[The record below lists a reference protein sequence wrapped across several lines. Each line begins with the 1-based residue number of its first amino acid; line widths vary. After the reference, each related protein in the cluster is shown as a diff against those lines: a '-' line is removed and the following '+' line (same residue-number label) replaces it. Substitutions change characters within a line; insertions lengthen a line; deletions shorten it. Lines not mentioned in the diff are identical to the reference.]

1 MNNENG
7 PIIYDVLTYVKHP
20 KYGGI
25 FLNIEAQKG
34 RVSYPIGNRMTIY
47 RAYGITMQNQGNMN
61 QFYRELKPFI
71 SIWIFLDVPK
81 KYENTIKVNHL
92 YEETLFGKREM
103 FDVDYGIMKAV
114 KIYLGKEI
122 EEGNQLLALFETLF
136 SMKLSYE
143 EKIKKLNEI
152 DSEFLDE
159 EIEKEVNTMCN
170 LGEAYREEFLNE
182 GRMLGRQE
190 GREEGSTNMAFKAAL
205 SMVEEFHIDFKR
217 ALIVLKITD
226 PKEQEIYLKKYETL
240 KNN

>member
-25 FLNIEAQKG
+25 FLNVEAQKG
-34 RVSYPIGNRMTIY
+34 RVSYPLSNRIDVY
-47 RAYGITMQNQGNMN
+47 LSNGICRQNYGKMEET
-61 QFYRELKPFI
+61 YKELKPFV
-71 SIWIFLDVPK
+71 SIWLILNGTLKDQNSIRIYSPK
-81 KYENTIKVNHL
+81 EQWV
-92 YEETLFGKREM
+92 
-103 FDVDYGIMKAV
+103 YGNQGRKILNSKMKAILV
-114 KIYLGKEI
+114 YLGKEI
-122 EEGNQLLALFETLF
+122 NTDNNCLALFETLF

-152 DSEFLDE
+152 DSGFLDE

-182 GRMLGRQE
+182 GRK
-190 GREEGSTNMAFKAAL
+190 EGSTNMAFKAAL
-205 SMVEEFHIDFKR
+205 SMVDKLHFDFKK
-217 ALIVLKITD
+217 ALIILDITD
-226 PKEQEIYLKKYETL
+226 PKEQEIYLKKYEDL

>member
-1 MNNENG
+1 MQLNNENG

-25 FLNIEAQKG
+25 YLNIEAQKG

-81 KYENTIKVNHL
+81 KYENTIKVDHL
-92 YEETLFGKREM
+92 YEETLFGKRKM

-114 KIYLGKEI
+114 KIYLGNEI
-122 EEGNQLLALFETLF
+122 NTENNCLALLGTLF

-152 DSEFLDE
+152 DPEFLDE

-170 LGEAYREEFLNE
+170 LGELLQEESIMNA
-182 GRMLGRQE
+182 
-190 GREEGSTNMAFKAAL
+190 TFKNAI
-205 SMVEEFHIDFKR
+205 SIVEEFHIDFKK

-226 PKEQEIYLKKYETL
+226 PKEQEVYLKKYETL
-240 KNN
+240 KTN

>member
-25 FLNIEAQKG
+25 YLNIEAQKG

-81 KYENTIKVNHL
+81 KDEYTIKVDHL
-92 YEETLFGKREM
+92 YEETLFGKRKM

-122 EEGNQLLALFETLF
+122 NTENNCLALLGTLF

-143 EKIKKLNEI
+143 EKIKELNEI
-152 DSEFLDE
+152 DLEFLDE

-170 LGEAYREEFLNE
+170 LGEAYREEYLNE
-182 GRMLGRQE
+182 GRILGHQE
-190 GREEGSTNMAFKAAL
+190 GREEGLVDATFNNAL
-205 SMVEEFHIDFKR
+205 SIVDKLHFDFKK
-217 ALIVLKITD
+217 ALIILDITD
-226 PKEQEIYLKKYETL
+226 PKEQELYLKKYEAL

>member
-122 EEGNQLLALFETLF
+122 EEGNQLLALFGTLF

-152 DSEFLDE
+152 DSGFLDE

-182 GRMLGRQE
+182 GSMNA
-190 GREEGSTNMAFKAAL
+190 TFKNAISIVDKL
-205 SMVEEFHIDFKR
+205 HFDFKK
-217 ALIVLKITD
+217 ALNILDITD
-226 PKEQEIYLKKYETL
+226 PKEQDFYLKKYEDL
-240 KNN
+240 KNSH

>member
-25 FLNIEAQKG
+25 YLNIEAQKG

-81 KYENTIKVNHL
+81 KYENTIKVDHL
-92 YEETLFGKREM
+92 YEETLFGKRKM

-114 KIYLGKEI
+114 KIYLGNEI
-122 EEGNQLLALFETLF
+122 NTENNCLALLGTLF

-152 DSEFLDE
+152 DPEFLDE

-170 LGEAYREEFLNE
+170 LGELLQEESIMNA
-182 GRMLGRQE
+182 
-190 GREEGSTNMAFKAAL
+190 TFKNAI
-205 SMVEEFHIDFKR
+205 SIVEEFHIDFKK

-226 PKEQEIYLKKYETL
+226 PKEQEVYLKKYETL
-240 KNN
+240 KTN

>member
-25 FLNIEAQKG
+25 YLNIEAQKG

-81 KYENTIKVNHL
+81 KDEYTIKVDHL
-92 YEETLFGKREM
+92 YEETLFGKRKM

-122 EEGNQLLALFETLF
+122 NTENNCLALFGTLF

-152 DSEFLDE
+152 DSGFLDE

-182 GRMLGRQE
+182 G
-190 GREEGSTNMAFKAAL
+190 
-205 SMVEEFHIDFKR
+205 SMNATFNNAISIVEEFHIDFKK

-226 PKEQEIYLKKYETL
+226 PKEQEVYLKKYETL
-240 KNN
+240 KTN